1 MCAYLV
7 EAHQHNCISLI
18 LDYDFA
24 LKFGSW
30 QKFQWRFPAAVRKDP
45 PQTSVSVEIVFNIHF
60 YYFPQLIVVA
70 FKIIKISVDFFH
82 SGLYVHL
89 SVSSLVNLAFLL
101 WT

>member
-45 PQTSVSVEIVFNIHF
+45 PQICFGGN
-60 YYFPQLIVVA
+60 PL
-70 FKIIKISVDFFH
+70 
-82 SGLYVHL
+82 
-89 SVSSLVNLAFLL
+89 
-101 WT
+101 